1 MNSNQKKKKKHRA
14 TPTHNTST
22 HNISESND
30 KIKDIKNSQ
39 RGNSYHT
46 NNYFCERHQSTQL
59 TVILRARRQ
68 WINALII
75 LVENYFKTWGLFS
88 AKLSIKHDRYS
99 FGQYLRK
106 TVWTTNQEKLPEKYC
121 DHPLFGNYKDFRE
134 CHIQPDWLLIYSI
147 DDKDLEL
154 YLFRTG
160 THSDLYWM

>member
-1 MNSNQKKKKKHRA
+1 MQKHKKKNKINSNQKKKHRA

-106 TVWTTNQEKLPEKYC
+106 TVWTTNQEKLPEGAFHQNKIKTEKRKTWQC
-121 DHPLFGNYKDFRE
+121 TIKNLTFFSGSWKGD
-134 CHIQPDWLLIYSI
+134 
-147 DDKDLEL
+147 
-154 YLFRTG
+154 
-160 THSDLYWM
+160 